1 MVAFTSS
8 MQQGMGGRQ
17 RCSKVHKIPKMSRV
31 SVEKIAS
38 WGVDSEWLRKQSLE

>member
-17 RCSKVHKIPKMSRV
+17 RCSKVPKMSRV